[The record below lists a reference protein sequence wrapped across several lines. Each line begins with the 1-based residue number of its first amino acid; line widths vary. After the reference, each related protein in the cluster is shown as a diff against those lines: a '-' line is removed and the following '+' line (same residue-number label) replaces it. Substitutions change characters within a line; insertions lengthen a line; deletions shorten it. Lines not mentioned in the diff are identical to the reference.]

1 MDPDEALKLLRD
13 ACREVLDRAVEEE
26 VSLDTVDL
34 AERFLALD
42 EWLKRGG
49 FWPKAWKRSA

>member
-13 ACREVLDRAVEEE
+13 ACRDALAAEE
-26 VSLDTVDL
+26 STPDTIDI

-49 FWPKAWKRSA
+49 FLPKAWKRS